1 MVGNNALRGACRAM
15 RKNMQVG
22 FRFAR

>member
-1 MVGNNALRGACRAM
+1 MVGNNALRGACRTM